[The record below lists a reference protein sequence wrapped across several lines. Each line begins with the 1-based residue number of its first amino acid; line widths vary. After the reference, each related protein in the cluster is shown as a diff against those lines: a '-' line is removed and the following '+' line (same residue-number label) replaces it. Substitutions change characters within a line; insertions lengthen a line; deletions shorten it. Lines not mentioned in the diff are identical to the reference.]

1 MCQYILYFA
10 VPLKKNRI
18 MLYAH
23 HRSGYVCNPGALLQ
37 YLEAKHPGQWDL
49 VWVTEYPESLPHL
62 PGVRICG
69 RRSFQYFRT
78 FIRTKVFI
86 TNDMV
91 DENLIKKPGQ
101 LFISTW
107 HGGGAYKKVG
117 ISTCAESEEMAR
129 HFRKWYGRLDYF
141 VSSCRK
147 CTTNYTEAFHLPA
160 SCFLEIGSPR
170 NDIFWQDPDMALQ
183 QVYEFYHLDPDTQI
197 LLYAPSF
204 AANLPDRDNL
214 VSLTANTTAWKQVLS
229 DLANTT
235 GKRWVLMYRTHHFT
249 PASCDTTNELFI
261 DGNRYDDIQPLLL
274 AAAMLVTDYSS
285 CMWDFALTD
294 RPIFVLQDIIKAY
307 EQSDRGFFVS
317 PQSWPYTKIRSLQE
331 IPAKYAVW
339 DDKDNYHKHF
349 EQMGS
354 FETGHACE
362 RLTDVI
368 LTHTMTPRKNSGGKH
383 HDKK

>member
-1 MCQYILYFA
+1 
-10 VPLKKNRI
+10 
-18 MLYAH
+18 
-23 HRSGYVCNPGALLQ
+23 
-37 YLEAKHPGQWDL
+37 
-49 VWVTEYPESLPHL
+49 
-62 PGVRICG
+62 
-69 RRSFQYFRT
+69 
-78 FIRTKVFI
+78 
-86 TNDMV
+86 
-91 DENLIKKPGQ
+91 
-101 LFISTW
+101 
-107 HGGGAYKKVG
+107 
-117 ISTCAESEEMAR
+117 
-129 HFRKWYGRLDYF
+129 
-141 VSSCRK
+141 
-147 CTTNYTEAFHLPA
+147 
-160 SCFLEIGSPR
+160 
-170 NDIFWQDPDMALQ
+170 MALQ

-197 LLYAPSF
+197 LLYAPEFS
-204 AANLPDRDNL
+204 ANLPDRDNL

-249 PASCDTTNELFI
+249 PASCDTTNELLLF

-368 LTHTMTPRKNSGGKH
+368 LTHTMTPKEKLWRETP
-383 HDKK
+383 

>member
-1 MCQYILYFA
+1 
-10 VPLKKNRI
+10 
-18 MLYAH
+18 
-23 HRSGYVCNPGALLQ
+23 
-37 YLEAKHPGQWDL
+37 
-49 VWVTEYPESLPHL
+49 
-62 PGVRICG
+62 
-69 RRSFQYFRT
+69 
-78 FIRTKVFI
+78 
-86 TNDMV
+86 
-91 DENLIKKPGQ
+91 
-101 LFISTW
+101 
-107 HGGGAYKKVG
+107 
-117 ISTCAESEEMAR
+117 
-129 HFRKWYGRLDYF
+129 
-141 VSSCRK
+141 
-147 CTTNYTEAFHLPA
+147 
-160 SCFLEIGSPR
+160 
-170 NDIFWQDPDMALQ
+170 
-183 QVYEFYHLDPDTQI
+183 
-197 LLYAPSF
+197 
-204 AANLPDRDNL
+204 
-214 VSLTANTTAWKQVLS
+214 
-229 DLANTT
+229 
-235 GKRWVLMYRTHHFT
+235 MYRTHHFT

>member
-69 RRSFQYFRT
+69 RRCFQYFRT

-117 ISTCAESEEMAR
+117 ISTCAESKEMAR

-183 QVYEFYHLDPDTQI
+183 QVYEFY
-197 LLYAPSF
+197 A
-204 AANLPDRDNL
+204 R
-214 VSLTANTTAWKQVLS
+214 
-229 DLANTT
+229 
-235 GKRWVLMYRTHHFT
+235 
-249 PASCDTTNELFI
+249 
-261 DGNRYDDIQPLLL
+261 
-274 AAAMLVTDYSS
+274 
-285 CMWDFALTD
+285 
-294 RPIFVLQDIIKAY
+294 
-307 EQSDRGFFVS
+307 
-317 PQSWPYTKIRSLQE
+317 
-331 IPAKYAVW
+331 
-339 DDKDNYHKHF
+339 
-349 EQMGS
+349 
-354 FETGHACE
+354 
-362 RLTDVI
+362 
-368 LTHTMTPRKNSGGKH
+368 
-383 HDKK
+383 